1 MFIHANGVDPGL
13 VHTGVVSMSVN
24 DVAREIHI
32 SYQIVMGPNVDA
44 VRDFLSKQAVGPTYI
59 EGYRT
64 RGQFNTNDRM
74 IRAVADMKAGLP
86 HSKILANTGI
96 KKVVKPEL
104 LRVLQLEKFP
114 VSNHQDLESAARIM
128 VLGMLKD
135 VTQNQVLA
143 TRVTDHMN
151 GVGWTI
157 TGN

>member
-13 VHTGVVSMSVN
+13 VHTGVVSMSMN
-24 DVAREIHI
+24 DISKEIHI
-32 SYQIVMGPNVDA
+32 AYEIVMGPNVDA
-44 VRDFLSKQAVGPTYI
+44 VNAFLAKQDIGPTYI

-64 RGQFNTNDRM
+64 RGQFSTNDRM
-74 IRAVADMKAGLP
+74 IRAVADMKAGIP
-86 HSKILANTGI
+86 HSKILPNTGI
-96 KKVVKPEL
+96 KKVVKPHL

-135 VTQNQVLA
+135 PMHNRALA
-143 TRVTDHMN
+143 GRVTDHIN